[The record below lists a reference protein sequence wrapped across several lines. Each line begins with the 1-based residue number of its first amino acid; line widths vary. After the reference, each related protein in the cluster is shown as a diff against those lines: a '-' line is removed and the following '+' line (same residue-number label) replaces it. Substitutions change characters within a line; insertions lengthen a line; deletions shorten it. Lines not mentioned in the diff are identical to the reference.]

1 MGRRRKIDTSLIK
14 LDKGLLQL
22 LVCAWRYELM
32 WLKQV
37 KKSRMRQ
44 ENSKFL
50 LLNNNYSLF
59 LNKLKLNSNFLEAVS
74 YPGVYSSSMNKFNF
88 DAIFNKNI
96 SKLFNYNIM
105 LLSFQPIR
113 LEYIKA
119 IEQLLKS
126 EDLLFLNGK
135 VFNKIVSI
143 EFFCN
148 FIRYI
153 LVSNGLAITNVIKV
167 MNFFFIRQFC
177 LLLRYQMFMRISL
190 LSKVH
195 KN

>member
-59 LNKLKLNSNFLEAVS
+59 LNKIKLNSNFLDLVS
-74 YPGVYSSSMNKFNF
+74 YPGVYSSSINKFNF
-88 DAIFNKNI
+88 DAIFNKDI
-96 SKLFNYNIM
+96 SKIFNYNIL
-105 LLSFQPIR
+105 LLSFQPTR

-119 IEQLLKS
+119 IENLLKS
-126 EDLLFLNGK
+126 EDLLVLNGK
-135 VFNKIVSI
+135 VFNKIVGT
-143 EFFCN
+143 EFFFN
-148 FIRYI
+148 FVRYI
-153 LVSNGLAITNVIKV
+153 LQSNGIAVTNVLKV
-167 MNFFFIRQFC
+167 MNFFFMRQFC
-177 LLLRYQMFMRISL
+177 LLLRYQLFIRISL
-190 LSKVH
+190 LSKIH
-195 KN
+195 NN